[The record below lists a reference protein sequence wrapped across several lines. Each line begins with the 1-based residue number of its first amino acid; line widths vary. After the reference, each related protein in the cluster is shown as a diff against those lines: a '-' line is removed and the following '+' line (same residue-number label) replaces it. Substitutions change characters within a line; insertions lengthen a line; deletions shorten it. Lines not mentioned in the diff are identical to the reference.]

1 VQSGHVIRP
10 ALPASK
16 YFLTRKEKNDGGF
29 KHPTSPILLQLLLST
44 TEGNARNCKYRT
56 CFLLCLLFWLPT
68 AVMTPSMLRRMAL
81 TLRRS
86 PMLAQFFREDYN
98 GI

>member
-1 VQSGHVIRP
+1 VPDSRAVQSGHVIRP

-44 TEGNARNCKYRT
+44 TEGNARNCKYCIR
-56 CFLLCLLFWLPT
+56 FLLSLERQAYSGYP
-68 AVMTPSMLRRMAL
+68 LR
-81 TLRRS
+81 
-86 PMLAQFFREDYN
+86 
-98 GI
+98 